1 MPFFSLPR
9 STVLCTEVCQ
19 LAFILSLRECL
30 VQFTRLNNEVTPT
43 KKKLKQWSRSFSC
56 IRTSTVNVKCCSGKK
71 DEMNAERCTCPGQ
84 GSSSATAWIQAT
96 FYTSGTRVQAKFHID
111 GGTKDSRGSNP
122 VKSEATDAAKEGA
135 IQLKARKASVNSA
148 PSVLLPSRH
157 VSRHVRQQTGYDRHT
172 IVDP

>member
-9 STVLCTEVCQ
+9 STELCTEVCHP
-19 LAFILSLRECL
+19 FCHFECL
-30 VQFTRLNNEVTPT
+30 VHFTSLNNGAD
-43 KKKLKQWSRSFSC
+43 RSFSC
-56 IRTSTVNVKCCSGKK
+56 PGVRTNTVNVKCCSGKK

-157 VSRHVRQQTGYDRHT
+157 VSRHVRQQTGYDRHI
-172 IVDP
+172 IVDL